1 MTEIHNRYDRG
12 IRVLRPDGE
21 QVRGLVAWISAIPK
35 DFRKK
40 IVEVGSWRGESAVM
54 FSSEFDRVF
63 CVDSWRDYELQYQ
76 EFLRVTG
83 PIQNIAYQRAASV
96 DAAQGIAA
104 ASVDAVYIDANHQY
118 ASVRADIDAWL
129 PKVRPGGYIG
139 GHDYG
144 LAYQGVKM
152 AVDETFGAQ
161 NVRRF
166 EDSSWL
172 VGPLPVAL

>member
-1 MTEIHNRYDRG
+1 MTEIESRYDRG
-12 IRVLRPDGE
+12 IRVFRPAGE
-21 QVRGLVAWISAIPK
+21 QVRGLVAWIAAIPH
-35 DFRKK
+35 DCRWR

-54 FSSEFDRVF
+54 FSAEFDLVF
-63 CVDSWRDYELQYQ
+63 CADSWLDYEAQYQ

-83 PIQNIAYQRAASV
+83 PIKNISYQRAASV
-96 DAAQGIAA
+96 DAAQAIAA

-129 PKVRPGGYIG
+129 PKIRPGGYIG

-144 LAYQGVKM
+144 RAYQGVNQ
-152 AVDETFGAQ
+152 AANETFGEK
-161 NVRRF
+161 NIRRF

-172 VGPLPVAL
+172 VGPLPVTP